1 MPMNFQ
7 ASPPRAGSRRSWSV
21 VMVVVLLLFG
31 SVGCKSKKK
40 VAETNVPDQTAAAEA
55 AQLAKVQGQLQ
66 AMLDTRYRDLDQLAG
81 DERSLAQI
89 KAMGVTDPTTQA
101 LIQQVED
108 HFDAERQRLRA
119 LQKAMEAKNQM
130 ADMKNSLEQT
140 FSSIATA
147 NSLNMANTRI
157 DRALGMFNSPDAP
170 VLIIIARENGNPD
183 YDEPTTI
190 KKYLNYLKDQ
200 QRNPNRVENIY
211 LDANG
216 NIKELELIK
225 ATLK

>member
-1 MPMNFQ
+1 M
-7 ASPPRAGSRRSWSV
+7 
-21 VMVVVLLLFG
+21 VVLLLMLG

-66 AMLDTRYRDLDQLAG
+66 AMLDTRYRDLDQLAA
-81 DERSLAQI
+81 DERTLADI
-89 KAMGVTDPTTQA
+89 KAMGISDATTQS
-101 LIQQVED
+101 LIRQVEA
-108 HFDAERQRLRA
+108 HLAAERKRLE
-119 LQKAMEAKNQM
+119 AMAAKNEM

-140 FSSIATA
+140 FSSIANA
-147 NSLNMANTRI
+147 GSLNVANTRI
-157 DRALGMFNSPDAP
+157 ERAMGMFSSPNAP

-190 KKYLNYLKDQ
+190 QKYLNYLKDQ